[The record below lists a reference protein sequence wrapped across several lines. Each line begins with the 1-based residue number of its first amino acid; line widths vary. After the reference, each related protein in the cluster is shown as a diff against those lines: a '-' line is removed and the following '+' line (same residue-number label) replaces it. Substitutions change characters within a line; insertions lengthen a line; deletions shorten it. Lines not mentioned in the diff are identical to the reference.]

1 MYKLFNHPT
10 IWGNIKE
17 LKYLPHAIKYRFQR
31 AFRGW
36 ADCDTWD
43 MDFWFMEV
51 MKPMLQHLRDT
62 HMGHP
67 GDLTEEAWNVV
78 LDRMIFLLTEM
89 DESTCSQQN
98 AFWKDTDQK
107 QKALEREIDICKY
120 REVCKDE
127 FFRLFSKYFYN
138 LWD

>member
-1 MYKLFNHPT
+1 MYKLFNHSAL
-10 IWGNIKE
+10 WGNIKE
-17 LKYLPHAIKYRFQR
+17 LKYLPRAIKYRFQR

-62 HMGHP
+62 HQGHL
-67 GDLTEEAWNVV
+67 GELTEEAWNVV

-89 DESTCSQQN
+89 DENTCSQQN
-98 AFWKDTDQK
+98 TLWKGKDKD
-107 QKALEREIDICKY
+107 KALVREIDVCKY
-120 REVCKDE
+120 RDACKDE

>member
-1 MYKLFNHPT
+1 MYKHSTL
-10 IWGNIKE
+10 WGNI
-17 LKYLPHAIKYRFQR
+17 KYLPHAIKYRFQR

-43 MDFWFMEV
+43 MDFWFIEV

-78 LDRMIFLLTEM
+78 LDRMIFLLAEM
-89 DESTCSQQN
+89 DENTCSQQN
-98 AFWKDTDQK
+98 TFWRSGNKD
-107 QKALEREIDICKY
+107 KALAREIDVCKY
-120 REVCKDE
+120 RDTCKDE

>member
-1 MYKLFNHPT
+1 MYKLFDHP
-10 IWGNIKE
+10 ILWGNIKE

-51 MKPMLQHLRDT
+51 VKPMLQHFRDT
-62 HMGHP
+62 HDGYP
-67 GDLTEEAWNVV
+67 GDLTEESWNVI

-89 DESTCSQQN
+89 DEDTCSQQN
-98 AFWKDTDQK
+98 ALWKGKDKD
-107 QKALEREIDICKY
+107 KAFEREMDIRKY
-120 REVCKDE
+120 RDACKDE

>member
-1 MYKLFNHPT
+1 MYKLFNHST
-10 IWGNIKE
+10 LWGNIK
-17 LKYLPHAIKYRFQR
+17 YLPRAIKYRFQR

-62 HMGHP
+62 HQGHP
-67 GDLTEEAWNVV
+67 GELTEEAWNVV

-89 DESTCSQQN
+89 DENTCSQQN
-98 AFWKDTDQK
+98 TLWEDKD
-107 QKALEREIDICKY
+107 KALAREMDICEY
-120 REVCKDE
+120 RNACKDE

>member
-1 MYKLFNHPT
+1 MYKLFNHST
-10 IWGNIKE
+10 LWGNVKE

-43 MDFWFMEV
+43 MDFWFIEV
-51 MKPMLQHLRDT
+51 VKPMLQHLRDT
-62 HMGHP
+62 NMGHP
-67 GDLTEEAWNVV
+67 VNLTEEAWNVI
-78 LDRMIFLLTEM
+78 LDRMVFLLTGM
-89 DESTCSQQN
+89 DEETCSQQN
-98 AFWKDTDQK
+98 TLWEGEDKD
-107 QKALEREIDICKY
+107 KAIEREMDIWKY
-120 REVCKDE
+120 RDACKDE